1 MNAFQQEVRAHRG
14 QTVTYAPL
22 FGILTD
28 THLEE
33 VPFRHEALYLDTT
46 GEYPTGFHYHGEGS
60 LADRSNWSDDGGD
73 STFHEK
79 TPRALWLCLL
89 LDGNDEAAFHLW
101 VSKLDADSTVP
112 QVDGDSTPGVA
123 LAALLSAFFFD
134 ALEDVEDSDDGTEP
148 LWDDARAFLQEAND
162 DPTPA
167 QVDAYDLAQIRA
179 RWRCRVSRRTETK
192 PTLQSVQRL
201 GIPPSVELEG
211 TLIDQSASGL
221 SLGEALE
228 HLEPGAIDGI
238 IVAHGVDTMP
248 LRKLALKRRSMR
260 FLVADSASGAARLPT
275 LEVLHVGELSAGDL
289 RSFEQSPCR
298 LRSLRGYRAPIG
310 SDGFDALA
318 EIAAF
323 EQLQELYL
331 CGAMARGPAS
341 KWLESGRTSQLHSL
355 SLPNQSSGD
364 ISFGFLSMEAFASA
378 DWSELRSLELKS
390 NEAFGENAAAF
401 AANPTLGP
409 LRHLGLE
416 GTRTDAEG
424 IEALAACDRLS
435 QLEHL
440 DLFRTRAGA
449 GLIAIAKSP
458 YLKKLRRLRVTLV
471 DDDVVRA
478 FAEHATF
485 EALEEL
491 TIERSALS
499 ESIAAL
505 ADAPWMRSVRVLSLQ
520 DNKVDLAGC
529 KALAASPHLAGI
541 TELQLYK
548 NALTKP
554 GVRALLGALPALRK
568 LGVYG
573 VSVTSAERETIRAL
587 RPAVEVMI

>member
-1 MNAFQQEVRAHRG
+1 MNAFQQELRAHRG

-22 FGILTD
+22 FGFLTD

-33 VPFRHEALYLDTT
+33 VPFRHEALYQDTT
-46 GEYPTGFHYHGEGS
+46 GAQFHYHGEGS
-60 LADRSNWSDDGGD
+60 LADRSSWSDDGD

-79 TPRALWLCLL
+79 TPRALWLCFL
-89 LDGNDEAAFHLW
+89 LDGNDAAAFHLW
-101 VSKLDADSTVP
+101 VSKLDADSAVP
-112 QVDGDSTPGVA
+112 QVHSDSTSGEA
-123 LAALLSAFFFD
+123 LAALLTAFFFD
-134 ALEDVEDSDDGTEP
+134 ALGDADSDDRTEP
-148 LWDDARAFLQEAND
+148 LWNDARAFLQEAND

-192 PTLQSVQRL
+192 PTLRSVQRL
-201 GIPPSVELEG
+201 GLPPSIELEG

-228 HLEPGAIDGI
+228 HLEPGTIDGI
-238 IVAHGVDTMP
+238 IVARGVDTMP

-260 FLVADSASGAARLPT
+260 FLVADSVSGAARLPT
-275 LEVLHVGELSAGDL
+275 LEVLHVGELSGGDL
-289 RSFEQSPCR
+289 RAFEQSPCR

-310 SDGFDALA
+310 LDGFDALA

-323 EQLQELYL
+323 AQLQELYL
-331 CGAMARGPAS
+331 RGAMARGPAL

-355 SLPNQSSGD
+355 SLPNESSGD
-364 ISFGFLSMEAFASA
+364 ITFGFSSMEAFASA

-390 NEAFGENAAAF
+390 NEAFGEHAAAF

-435 QLEHL
+435 LLEHL

-471 DDDVVRA
+471 DDDTVGA
-478 FAEHATF
+478 FAEHAEF
-485 EALEEL
+485 ERLEEL
-491 TIERSALS
+491 TIERSALRK
-499 ESIAAL
+499 SIPTL
-505 ADAPWMRSVRVLSLQ
+505 ATASWMQSVRVLSLQ
-520 DNKVDLAGC
+520 ENKVDDAGC
-529 KALAASPHLAGI
+529 RALANLA
-541 TELQLYK
+541 ELKELRLYK
-548 NALTKP
+548 NEFTKN
-554 GVRALLGALPALRK
+554 GVRALLDGLPALRK

-573 VSVTSAERETIRAL
+573 VSVSNAEREKIRAL